1 MKLNLSENN
10 DMKKGNKS
18 YKIIV
23 DTNIWIS
30 FLIGKNLKGLQYQI
44 DSKFFKIITCN
55 EQLLELSEV
64 FKKPKI
70 KKYFSKEQIV
80 EFFELLEE
88 SSDNFEIRSSTN
100 LCRDLKDNY
109 LISLA
114 IDSQADFLITGDKDL
129 LELLKVGG
137 TTILKYSDFDKIE
150 K

>member
-1 MKLNLSENN
+1 
-10 DMKKGNKS
+10 MKKENKS

-30 FLIGKNLKGLQYQI
+30 FLIGKNLKGLQNQI
-44 DSKFFKIITCN
+44 DSKSIKIITCN
-55 EQLLELSEV
+55 EQLQELAEV

-88 SSDNFEIRSSTN
+88 SSENFIISSSTTI
-100 LCRDLKDNY
+100 CRDSKDNY

-114 IDSQADFLITGDKDL
+114 IDSEADFLITGDKDL
-129 LELLKVGG
+129 LVLLKVGG
-137 TTILKYSDFDKIE
+137 TTILNYTDFDKIE
-150 K
+150 